1 MSSSSSVKVAVRVR
15 PFNERE
21 LSLNSKCIIR
31 MDGAKTSVLSLNEQT
46 TSNKEFVYDASYW
59 SFAKADSHY
68 ASQLTVFDDLGLD
81 TIRNAFEGYNAC
93 VCAYGQT
100 GSGKSYS
107 MMGFNLRNSS
117 SNQLAQGKFS
127 YLSCLNGKFEDIS
140 SEKPLKMGLNS

>member
-1 MSSSSSVKVAVRVR
+1 MTLSSVKVAVRVR

-31 MDGAKTSVLSLNEQT
+31 MDGAKTSVLSNMEQQQQQQQTITTTTNTTAMAPTAST
-46 TSNKEFVYDASYW
+46 TSTNREFVYDASYW
-59 SFAKADSHY
+59 SFCKSDPHY
-68 ASQLTVFDDLGLD
+68 ASQLDVFNDLGLD

-107 MMGFNLRNSS
+107 MMGFNTQ
-117 SNQLAQGKFS
+117 SNQLAQGLFFF
-127 YLSCLNGKFEDIS
+127 YF
-140 SEKPLKMGLNS
+140 